1 MRTPKIEKVVLNVG
15 GVGEK
20 LEKGVILLQ
29 KFSGRKPVKIVAKK
43 RIPTW
48 GVRPGL
54 ELGVKVTIRG
64 PEAEA
69 LIKRALP
76 AINNTLKARQI
87 RPNFVSF
94 GIPEYI
100 EIPGM
105 EYIREV
111 GIMGFEMTITFVRT
125 GRRVGMK
132 KVKGGKVRRQDVTA
146 EEIEQIMVER
156 FKTKILRRVKNDD
169 SKWLEK
175 NNKTIEK

>member
-1 MRTPKIEKVVLNVG
+1 MKHENVMRIPKIEKVVLNVG

-29 KFSGRKPVKIVAKK
+29 KFSGKKPVKIVAKK

-54 ELGVKVTIRG
+54 ELGTKVTIRG
-64 PEAEA
+64 PEAEE
-69 LIKRALP
+69 LIRRALP
-76 AINNTLKARQI
+76 AINNTLKEKQI

-94 GIPEYI
+94 GVPEYI

-111 GIMGFEMTITFVRT
+111 GIMGFEITITFVRS
-125 GRRVGMK
+125 GRRVNLK
-132 KVKGGKVRRQDVTA
+132 KVKNGKVRRQNVTV
-146 EEIEQIMVER
+146 EEIIKIMEDK
-156 FKTKILRRVKNDD
+156 FKTKILRRIKN
-169 SKWLEK
+169 
-175 NNKTIEK
+175 

>member
-1 MRTPKIEKVVLNVG
+1 MRTPKIEKVILNVG

-20 LEKGVILLQ
+20 LEKGFILLQ
-29 KFSGRKPVKIVAKK
+29 KFSGKKPIKIKAKK

-54 ELGVKVTIRG
+54 ELGTKVTIRG
-64 PEAEA
+64 PDAEA

-76 AINNTLKARQI
+76 AIGNTIKEKQI

-100 EIPGM
+100 EIPGL

-125 GRRVGMK
+125 GRRVGLK
-132 KVKGGKVRRQDVTA
+132 KVKRGKVRRQDVTV
-146 EEIEQIMVER
+146 EEITKIMEDK
-156 FKTKILRRVKNDD
+156 FKTKILRRVKNQND
-169 SKWLEK
+169 SK
-175 NNKTIEK
+175 